1 MTEEPLAMIAKT
13 PEPPYY
19 AVIFSS
25 RHTGADSQSYSETA
39 QKMEELAAEQPGHLG
54 ILRVRGQQMDLD

>member
-1 MTEEPLAMIAKT
+1 MSGIAKT

-25 RHTGADSQSYSETA
+25 QRPEVGRGYGIMADKMVELASRQKTFSQS
-39 QKMEELAAEQPGHLG
+39 L
-54 ILRVRGQQMDLD
+54 